1 MRETGFSHV
10 VLNTAHSSQL
20 GALFSALGW
29 QIQQTPINEDTTT
42 FWGLE
47 TASELTR
54 CVAPAETC
62 EVLLLPMPPDVPP
75 LRPMDCPLRRPAAS
89 LM

>member
-42 FWGLE
+42 FWGLG

-54 CVAPAETC
+54 CVAPAETWSA
-62 EVLLLPMPPDVPP
+62 VVAHAP
-75 LRPMDCPLRRPAAS
+75 
-89 LM
+89 